1 MDDLKACIIGAFA
14 TMFFTCMVVWIVAE
28 VRKGPGNR
36 RTGLPQPRSDERS
49 SIDQFRR
56 IINP

>member
-1 MDDLKACIIGAFA
+1 MNWQAGIVGMFA
-14 TMFFTCMVVWIVAE
+14 AVGITCLIALIVHE

-36 RTGLPQPRSDERS
+36 RTGLPKPRPDERS